1 MNIVLLGAP
10 GAGKGTQA
18 AKIINDFEITHIS
31 TGEIFRKNIKEKTP
45 LGEKAQSYINEGK
58 LVPDSIVID
67 MMKDRLSQQDCKKG
81 FLLDGF
87 PRTTVQAEALSKAMQ
102 IHAVLNLQM
111 DIKTLIYRLSG
122 RRICS
127 GCGNTTHIEFMN
139 GIDDCNCGGRYV
151 QREDD
156 KEETVKNRLKVYEEQ
171 TKPLIDYFAKKGIL
185 ININADRYKDIVYQ
199 DIYEA
204 LKSLK

>member
-18 AKIINDFEITHIS
+18 AKIVNDFEITHIS

-58 LVPDSIVID
+58 LVPDDIVIE
-67 MMKDRLSQQDCKKG
+67 MMRERLIQQDCQKG

-87 PRTTVQAEALSKAMQ
+87 PRTTVQAEALSKIVN

-127 GCGNTTHIEFMN
+127 HCGSTTHIEFI
-139 GIDDCNCGGRYV
+139 GGVDDCNCGGIYI

-171 TKPLIDYFAKKGIL
+171 TKPLIDYFDAKGIL

-199 DIYEA
+199 DIYKA
-204 LKSLK
+204 LKSIK

>member
-18 AKIINDFEITHIS
+18 AKIVNDFEITHIS
-31 TGEIFRKNIKEKTP
+31 TERFSQNIKEKTP

-58 LVPDSIVID
+58 LVPDDIVIE
-67 MMKDRLSQQDCKKG
+67 MMRERLIQQDCQKG

-87 PRTTVQAEALSKAMQ
+87 PRTTVQAEALSKIVN

-111 DIKTLIYRLSG
+111 DIKTLIYRMSG

-127 GCGNTTHIEFMN
+127 HCGSTTHIEFI
-139 GIDDCNCGGRYV
+139 GGVDDCNCGGIYI

-171 TKPLIDYFAKKGIL
+171 TKPLIDYFDAKGIL

-199 DIYEA
+199 DIYKA
-204 LKSLK
+204 LKSIK